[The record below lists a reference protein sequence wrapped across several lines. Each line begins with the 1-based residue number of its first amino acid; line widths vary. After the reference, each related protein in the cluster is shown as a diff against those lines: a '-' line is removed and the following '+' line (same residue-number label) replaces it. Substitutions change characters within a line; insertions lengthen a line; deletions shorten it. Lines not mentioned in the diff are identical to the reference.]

1 MFFTT
6 KNGSV
11 INTNYIISITPIR
24 KRQIK
29 AVFKDLFTVQEF
41 AAMGFRVGRKDVF
54 ISTKTWDEARKAVS
68 ECPNTRKLSQGCTG
82 YTELACGDVGLIDQY
97 YEYDNG
103 NFHSNKDDLFFLPKE
118 AYDEVIAY
126 SIEMHMLNV
135 NYQITVDE
143 FKKLKKMLDAENK
156 R

>member
-6 KNGSV
+6 KDGSV
-11 INTNYIISITPIR
+11 INTDYIVAINPIR

-29 AVFKDLFTVQEF
+29 SALMLFTSQEL

-54 ISTKTWDEARKAVS
+54 IPTNTWDEAKRACY

-82 YTELACGDVGLIDQY
+82 YTELACGEIGLIDKY

-135 NYQITVDE
+135 NYQITADE